1 MATEVGQPIVP
12 RIVELR
18 RTLTDTPLARQHE
31 HALAMRGAP
40 RRHSPIPWQRFD
52 RSAYPAPAL
61 ALAGHANRA
70 LAAGEYGAIDVFAR
84 LASALALNGAPF
96 DLVGVAARIPAD
108 EIRHADYAVRL
119 ASLCEGHDV
128 PFQIDR
134 NNFETRWQR
143 GIDLEELDHLMV
155 EIPTIGETLAGA
167 FLTAC
172 QRRARDPVAR
182 AVFTA
187 IVSDEV
193 HHARLGWYYLV
204 WRAPQW
210 SDAQRQR
217 VANRAGELIAGTEQL
232 YWRGRDAPA
241 GSAQAAAAL
250 GVLDTETQQAVLA
263 RVMEDEILPG
273 LDALGLGASH
283 AWRGRAPLAGGA

>member
-1 MATEVGQPIVP
+1 MATEVGRPIVP
-12 RIVELR
+12 RVVHLQR
-18 RTLTDTPLARQHE
+18 RLTETPLARQHE
-31 HALAMRGAP
+31 HALAQRSAP
-40 RRHSPIPWQRFD
+40 RRHAPIAWDRFD
-52 RSAYPAPAL
+52 RSAYPEPAL
-61 ALAGHANRA
+61 ALAANANRA
-70 LAAGEYGAIDVFAR
+70 LAGGEYGAIDVFAR

-96 DLVGVAARIPAD
+96 DLVAVAARIPGD

-119 ASLCEGHDV
+119 ASLCEGRDV
-128 PFQIDR
+128 TFSIDR
-134 NNFETRWQR
+134 NNFETRWER
-143 GIDLEELDHLMV
+143 AIDLEELDDLMV

-172 QRRARDPVAR
+172 QRRAVDPVAK
-182 AVFTA
+182 AVFSA

-210 SDAQRQR
+210 STAQRQR
-217 VANRAGELIAGTEQL
+217 VANRAGALIAGTEAL

-241 GSAQAAAAL
+241 SAAAAAAAL
-250 GVLDTETQQAVLA
+250 GVLDTPTQQDVLN
-263 RVMEDEILPG
+263 RVMDEEILPG

-283 AWRGRAPLAGGA
+283 AWRGRSRLAGAT